1 MGELYWIWPGTFP
14 LKVIAAV
21 LINEKIPD
29 DVVAANVSGYYG
41 PGSFVAWHITAAS
54 AVYSYEWHIYCQYL
68 GLRERKMDQSPK
80 VALDITLLGTI
91 VYPAVA
97 IVDLAIKVANR
108 DFGPSADAAAC
119 VAVTSWWLSAACTT
133 AEFVQ
138 WRSTGQLNL
147 RSRPFAWAG
156 LLLSGGIVLLV
167 TQYASPNGSLSLG
180 LIVNHWAIPLCEL
193 YFWIMLSGLLKSAD
207 IRRSEHLTQK
217 FVMSIIPAF
226 GAFLT
231 LCLGLKRSPDSHGNI
246 VSIPFPIT
254 SSRLNDLDQ
263 IAAVGTAVVAV
274 SITTFLD
281 HIKHHKNTKAVEDS
295 QEMWPILGN
304 GITFG
309 DEEADIPK
317 STHSGLTQS
326 NYGGI

>member
-1 MGELYWIWPGTFP
+1 
-14 LKVIAAV
+14 
-21 LINEKIPD
+21 
-29 DVVAANVSGYYG
+29 
-41 PGSFVAWHITAAS
+41 
-54 AVYSYEWHIYCQYL
+54 
-68 GLRERKMDQSPK
+68 MDQSPK
-80 VALDITLLGTI
+80 VTLDITLLATI
-91 VYPAVA
+91 AYPAVA

-108 DFGPSADAAAC
+108 DFGPSADAATC
-119 VAVTSWWLSAACTT
+119 VAVSSWWLSAACTT

-147 RSRPFAWAG
+147 RSRPCAWTG
-156 LLLSGGIVLLV
+156 LLLSSGIVLLV
-167 TQYASPNGSLSLG
+167 TQCASPNGSLSLG
-180 LIVNHWAIPLCEL
+180 IIVNHWAIPLCEL
-193 YFWIMLSGLLKSAD
+193 YFWIMLSGLLKSVD

-217 FVMSIIPAF
+217 FVKSIIPAV
-226 GAFLT
+226 GAFST
-231 LCLGLKRSPDSHGNI
+231 LYLGLKRSPDDHGHI

-254 SSRLNDLDQ
+254 SSRLGDLDQ

-274 SITTFLD
+274 SITTFRD
-281 HIKHHKNTKAVEDS
+281 HNIKHHRNTKVVEDS

-317 STHSGLTQS
+317 STHSSLMQS